1 VRLQASFLMRSLT
14 TLWPRCYREAMNTS
28 SESRRPNRLTHET
41 SPYLLQHASNPV
53 DWYPWGPEAL
63 QASKAQNRPIL
74 LSVGYSACHWCHV
87 MERESFENEAI
98 ASLMNRHFVC
108 IKVDREER
116 PELDEIYM
124 QATVT
129 LNHGQ
134 GGWPMTVFLTP
145 DQEPFFAGTYFPP
158 DDRWGRPGFPSLLK
172 KIAEAWEKD
181 PAGLMSQAHQLTER
195 LKNELKAVSPV
206 SVSISVLDE
215 AVTQFREDFDE
226 RHGGFGGAP
235 KFPPSA
241 GLSLLLRC
249 YRRTGESRT
258 LQMVTRTLD
267 AMAAGGIY
275 DHIGGGFARY
285 STDERWLVPH
295 FEKMLYDNALLARTY
310 LEAYQVTKQASY
322 RQVTTE
328 VLDYILREM
337 TDPAGGFYSATDADS
352 EGVEGKFFVW
362 TPAEIQSVLQNAEDT
377 RRFCACYDI
386 SEQGNW
392 EHRSI
397 PNRLRPIEAVAKELN
412 LTIDELHE
420 TIQRVRPLLYRA
432 RRERVPPGLDDK
444 IITAWNGMMI
454 SAMAEAGR
462 VLGARRYIDGA
473 MRAAD
478 FLLLVHRTSEG
489 TLLRTSRQGR
499 AHLDGVL
506 EDYAY
511 LAEGLIDL
519 YEASGQE
526 RYLTAAL
533 QCGERMVESFRDED
547 QGGFYTTAK
556 THEVLII
563 RAREGADGATPSGN
577 AVAVSALAR
586 LSFHYDRPDLREA
599 AVEGI
604 RAYGRQMA
612 RHPRAFAKSLAVVD
626 LLAEGP
632 IELALVGAPNDPGFE
647 ALQFAVREVFLPHRV
662 IASGDGASLS
672 SGHPLLAGKGLVA
685 GKAALYICRN
695 FSCQRPL
702 TDPLEVA
709 EALLSALRRT
719 DQTTK
724 QTLLQ
729 GAALPGSASPEG
741 TARYAARVVS
751 QSRHDSR
758 MGHGYGRFGNSGLT
772 TSRLGFGTYRVDT
785 REPEHR
791 DAFKKALREGVNLI
805 DTSTNYMDGDSE
817 RLVGTV
823 LREMIK
829 SGELTREEVIV
840 VSKIGYVQG
849 DNLKQAEAREQ
860 AGRPYPDMVKY
871 GEGIWHCIH
880 PEYLAD
886 QLTLSL
892 DRLGLATLDVCLLHN
907 PEYFLSEAAHHE
919 GGDLAATRET
929 FYRRIERAFAYFESQ
944 VATGRIRSYGVSSN
958 TVTADPSDSE
968 AISLSR
974 ICDAARAAATSQR
987 QDRHHFA
994 VLQCPM
1000 NLYEAGA
1007 QLRPNT
1013 GVGQHETVLEVA
1025 QREGVAVLVNRPL
1038 NAMPTKKS
1046 GVLRLAEFP
1055 IEGDPVDFDRQ
1066 CQTVATLEEEYRK
1079 TIAPTL
1085 PHSGQ
1090 GMAPADFF
1098 PWAVELTRV
1107 RPQLQGLEHWEQ
1119 IEHQMIAPHVNQVM
1133 QALSRQLTGT
1143 AAEQWEA
1150 WRDRYIPQLLTLLRG
1165 LRREATER
1173 SRAKT
1178 ASVAAALDPL
1188 LPEARRK
1195 ESLSRKALWVLAST
1209 PGVTSVLN
1217 GMRSSAYVDDS
1228 MEILQWPA
1236 VSEVGRIYDTM
1247 TKVWK

>member
-1 VRLQASFLMRSLT
+1 MQTPSDGRK
-14 TLWPRCYREAMNTS
+14 
-28 SESRRPNRLTHET
+28 PNRLIHET

-63 QASKAQNRPIL
+63 QAAKTQHRPIL

-98 ASLMNRHFVC
+98 AALMNRHFIC

-116 PELDEIYM
+116 PDLDEIYM

-129 LNHGQ
+129 LNNGQ

-145 DQEPFFAGTYFPP
+145 NQEPFYAGTYFPP

-172 KIAEAWEKD
+172 KIADAWASD
-181 PAGLMSQAHQLTER
+181 SAGLTSQARQLTER
-195 LKNELKAVSPV
+195 LKKELTSVSPV
-206 SVSISVLDE
+206 SVSVSVLDD
-215 AVTQFREDFDE
+215 AVKQFREHFDE
-226 RHGGFGGAP
+226 RHGGFGSAP
-235 KFPPSA
+235 KFPPST
-241 GLSLLLRC
+241 GLSLLLCC
-249 YRRTGESRT
+249 YRRTGDSRI
-258 LQMVTRTLD
+258 LQMVTNTLD

-322 RQVTTE
+322 RQVTVE

-337 TDPAGGFYSATDADS
+337 TDQAGGFYSATDADS

-362 TPAEIQSVLQNAEDT
+362 TPAEIQEVSQNAEDT

-386 SEQGNW
+386 TEQGNW
-392 EHRSI
+392 EHRNI
-397 PNRLRPIEAVAKELN
+397 PNRLRPIEAVLKELN
-412 LTIDELHE
+412 LTIDELSE
-420 TIQRVRPLLYRA
+420 TIHRVRPLLYRA
-432 RRERVPPGLDDK
+432 RQKRIPPGLDDK

-454 SAMAEAGR
+454 STMAEAGR
-462 VLGARRYIDGA
+462 VLGVPRYVDGA
-473 MRAAD
+473 MKAAD
-478 FLLLVHRTSEG
+478 FLLGVHRTSEG
-489 TLLRTSRQGR
+489 SLLRTSRQGR
-499 AHLDGVL
+499 AHLNGVL

-533 QCGERMVESFRDED
+533 QCGDRMVDSFQDKD

-556 THEVLII
+556 THETLIF

-599 AVEGI
+599 AIGGI
-604 RAYGRQMA
+604 RAYGRQIA
-612 RHPRAFAKSLAVVD
+612 RYPRAFAKTLIAVD

-632 IELALVGAPNDPGFE
+632 IELALIGAPVDPGLE
-647 ALQFAVREVFLPHRV
+647 ALQLAIREVFLPHRV
-662 IASGDGASLS
+662 IATGNGTGTQST
-672 SGHPLLAGKGLVA
+672 HPLLAGKGLVE

-702 TDPLEVA
+702 TNPGEVT
-709 EALLSALRRT
+709 EALLSASRRT
-719 DQTTK
+719 DPTAQQTI
-724 QTLLQ
+724 LQ
-729 GAALPGSASPEG
+729 GTSLPGSASPEG
-741 TARYAARVVS
+741 TARYVARIVS
-751 QSRHDSR
+751 QGRYDSGIER
-758 MGHGYGRFGNSGLT
+758 GYVQFGATGLT
-772 TSRLGFGTYRVDT
+772 ASRLGFGTYRVGMN
-785 REPEHR
+785 EPEHR
-791 DAFKKALREGVNLI
+791 EAMKKALREGVNLI

-817 RLVGTV
+817 RLVGSV
-823 LREMIK
+823 LREAMK
-829 SGELTREEVIV
+829 AGEITRKEVIV

-849 DNLKQAEAREQ
+849 QNFKLAEAREQ
-860 AGRPYPDMVKY
+860 AGHPYPDMVKY

-880 PEYLAD
+880 PDFLSD
-886 QLTLSL
+886 QLNWSL
-892 DRLGLATLDVCLLHN
+892 DRLGLTTLDVCLLHN
-907 PEYFLSEAAHHE
+907 PEYFLSEAAHHA
-919 GGDLAATRET
+919 GDLAATRDV
-929 FYRRIERAFAYFESQ
+929 FYRRIEQAFAYFESQ
-944 VATGRIRSYGVSSN
+944 VAAGRISYYGVSSN
-958 TVTADPSDSE
+958 TVTADPLGAE
-968 AISLSR
+968 ATSLSLL
-974 ICDAARAAATSQR
+974 CEAARSAAKALGIV
-987 QDRHHFA
+987 RHHFS

-1007 QLRPNT
+1007 LVTPNT
-1013 GVGQHETVLEVA
+1013 GRDQHETVLEVA
-1025 QREGVAVLVNRPL
+1025 QREGIAVLVNRPL
-1038 NAMPTKKS
+1038 NAMPSQKS
-1046 GVLRLAEFP
+1046 GVVRLADFP
-1055 IEGDPVDFDRQ
+1055 LEGDLVDFDRQ
-1066 CQTVATLEEEYRK
+1066 CHTIASLEEEYRK
-1079 TIAPTL
+1079 AIAPAL
-1085 PHSGQ
+1085 QHNGQ

-1098 PWAVELTRV
+1098 TWADELRRV
-1107 RPQLQGLEHWEQ
+1107 RPQIQGLEHWEQ

-1133 QALSRQLTGT
+1133 QALTRNLTGT

-1150 WRDRYIPQLLTLLRG
+1150 WRDRYVPQLLILLGG

-1178 ASVAAALDPL
+1178 AALTAILDPL
-1188 LPEARRK
+1188 LPETRRN

-1217 GMRSSAYVDDS
+1217 GMRTRDYVEDS
-1228 MEILQWPA
+1228 LAILGWKPVPA
-1236 VSEVGRIYDTM
+1236 VRSLYEAVRSQ
-1247 TKVWK
+1247 

>member
-1 VRLQASFLMRSLT
+1 MT
-14 TLWPRCYREAMNTS
+14 TPT
-28 SESRRPNRLTHET
+28 ESARPNRLIHET
-41 SPYLLQHASNPV
+41 SPYLLQHALNPV

-63 QASKAQNRPIL
+63 QASKANNRPIL

-98 ASLMNRHFVC
+98 AALMNRHFVC

-116 PELDEIYM
+116 PDLDEIYM

-145 DQEPFFAGTYFPP
+145 DQKPFFAGTYFPP

-172 KIAEAWEKD
+172 KIAEAWEQD
-181 PAGLMSQAHQLTER
+181 AAGLASQAQQLTER

-215 AVTQFREDFDE
+215 AVTQFRDDFDE
-226 RHGGFGGAP
+226 RHGGFGNAP
-235 KFPPSA
+235 KFPPAA

-249 YRRTGESRT
+249 YRRTGEIRT

-285 STDERWLVPH
+285 STDDRWLVPH

-310 LEAYQVTKQASY
+310 LEAYQVTKQTSY

-362 TPAEIQSVLQNAEDT
+362 TPTEIQSVLQNSEDT

-386 SEQGNW
+386 TDPGNW

-412 LTIDELHE
+412 LTLDELYE
-420 TIQRVRPLLYRA
+420 TIHRVRPLLYRA
-432 RRERVPPGLDDK
+432 RQERVPPGLDDK

-462 VLGARRYIDGA
+462 VLGSHRYIDGA

-478 FLLLVHRTSEG
+478 FLLSVHRTSQG

-526 RYLTAAL
+526 HYLTAAL
-533 QCGERMVESFRDED
+533 QFGERMVDSFQDED
-547 QGGFYTTAK
+547 QGGFFTTAK
-556 THEVLII
+556 THEALII

-586 LSFHYDRPDLREA
+586 LSFHYDRQDLREA
-599 AVEGI
+599 AIGGI
-604 RAYGRQMA
+604 RAYGRQIA
-612 RHPRAFAKSLAVVD
+612 RYPRAFSKSLAAVG

-632 IELALVGAPNDPGFE
+632 IELAFVGVPNDPGLE
-647 ALQFAVREVFLPHRV
+647 ALQRAVREEFLPYRV
-662 IASGDGASLS
+662 IASSDGMSAP
-672 SGHPLLAGKGLVA
+672 SGHPLLIGKGLVE

-702 TDPLEVA
+702 TDPREVA
-709 EALLSALRRT
+709 ESLRSVPQRSEH
-719 DQTTK
+719 TTQ

-729 GAALPGSASPEG
+729 GTALSGSASPEG
-741 TARYAARVVS
+741 TAKYAARMVS
-751 QSRHDSR
+751 RSRHDGH
-758 MGHGYGRFGNSGLT
+758 MEHGYSQFGNSGWT

-785 REPEHR
+785 RDNEHR
-791 DAFKKALREGVNLI
+791 EALKKALREGVNLI

-817 RLVGTV
+817 RLVGSA
-823 LREMIK
+823 LGELLK
-829 SGELTREEVIV
+829 NGELTREEVII

-849 DNLKQAEAREQ
+849 DNLKQAEARER
-860 AGRPYPDMVKY
+860 AGRPYADMVKY

-892 DRLGLATLDVCLLHN
+892 DRLGLTTLDVCLLHN

-919 GGDLAATRET
+919 GGDLARSRDT
-929 FYRRIERAFAYFESQ
+929 FYRRIEQAFTYFESQ
-944 VATGRIRSYGVSSN
+944 VTAGRIHYYGVSSN
-958 TVTADPSDSE
+958 TITAGPSDAE
-968 AISLSR
+968 ATSLTR
-974 ICDAARAAATSQR
+974 MCDAARAAAVAQGM
-987 QDRHHFA
+987 DRHHFL

-1007 QLRPNT
+1007 LVTPNT
-1013 GVGQHETVLEVA
+1013 GVGQQETVLQVA
-1025 QREGVAVLVNRPL
+1025 PREGIAVLVNRPL
-1038 NAMPTKKS
+1038 NAMPTKTS
-1046 GVLRLAEFP
+1046 GVVRLADFP

-1066 CQTVATLEEEYRK
+1066 CQVVAALEEEYR
-1079 TIAPTL
+1079 TAIASAL
-1085 PHSGQ
+1085 QHGGQ

-1098 PWAVELTRV
+1098 TWAVELPRV
-1107 RPQLQGLEHWEQ
+1107 RPQIQGLEHWEQ
-1119 IEHQMIAPHVNQVM
+1119 IERQMIAPQVNQVI
-1133 QALSRQLTGT
+1133 QVLSRNLTGT
-1143 AAEQWEA
+1143 AAEQWET
-1150 WRDRYIPQLLTLLRG
+1150 WRDRYVPELLTLLRG

-1178 ASVAAALDPL
+1178 ASVSAILDPL
-1188 LPEARRK
+1188 LPETKRK

-1209 PGVTSVLN
+1209 PGVTCVLN
-1217 GMRSSAYVDDS
+1217 GMRSLAYADDS
-1228 MEILQWPA
+1228 LAIMGWEPLTGVRQVFESMA
-1236 VSEVGRIYDTM
+1236 QAR
-1247 TKVWK
+1247 

>member
-1 VRLQASFLMRSLT
+1 
-14 TLWPRCYREAMNTS
+14 
-28 SESRRPNRLTHET
+28 
-41 SPYLLQHASNPV
+41 
-53 DWYPWGPEAL
+53 
-63 QASKAQNRPIL
+63 
-74 LSVGYSACHWCHV
+74 

-116 PELDEIYM
+116 PDLDEIYM

-172 KIAEAWEKD
+172 KIADAWETD
-181 PAGLMSQAHQLTER
+181 SAGLTSQARQLTER
-195 LKNELKAVSPV
+195 LKNELKTVSPA
-206 SVSISVLDE
+206 SVSASVLDE
-215 AVTQFREDFDE
+215 AVIQFRENFDE
-226 RHGGFGGAP
+226 RYGGFGSAP

-258 LQMVTRTLD
+258 LQMVTSTLD
-267 AMAAGGIY
+267 AMADGGIY

-295 FEKMLYDNALLARTY
+295 FEKMLCDNALLARTY

-328 VLDYILREM
+328 VIDYILREM

-362 TPAEIQSVLQNAEDT
+362 TPSEVQSVLQSAEDT

-386 SEQGNW
+386 TDPGNW

-397 PNRLRPIEAVAKELN
+397 PNRLRPIETVVKELN
-412 LTIDELHE
+412 LTTDELYE
-420 TIQRVRPLLYRA
+420 TISRVRPLLYRA
-432 RRERVPPGLDDK
+432 RQERIPPGLDDK

-462 VLGARRYIDGA
+462 ALGVSRYIDGA
-473 MRAAD
+473 MKAAD
-478 FLLLVHRTSEG
+478 FLLLVHRTADG
-489 TLLRTSRQGR
+489 TLFRTSRQGR
-499 AHLDGVL
+499 AHRDGVL

-519 YEASGQE
+519 YEACGQE
-526 RYLTAAL
+526 RYLATAL
-533 QCGERMVESFRDED
+533 QLGERMVDSFQDKD
-547 QGGFYTTAK
+547 QGGFYTTA
-556 THEVLII
+556 TAHETLIM
-563 RAREGADGATPSGN
+563 RAREGADGAIPSGN

-586 LSFHYDRPDLREA
+586 LSFHYDRQDLREA
-599 AVEGI
+599 AIGGI
-604 RAYGRQMA
+604 RAYGRQIA
-612 RHPRAFAKSLAVVD
+612 RYPRAFAKTLAAVD

-632 IELALVGAPNDPGFE
+632 IELAFVGAPNDPGLE
-647 ALQFAVREVFLPHRV
+647 ALQLAAREVFLPHRV
-662 IASGDGASLS
+662 IASTDGTGTT
-672 SGHPLLAGKGLVA
+672 SGHPLLAGKGLVG
-685 GKAALYICRN
+685 GKAALYICRK

-702 TDPLEVA
+702 TDPSEVT
-709 EALLSALRRT
+709 ESLLSTSPRM
-719 DQTTK
+719 DQTTQ

-729 GAALPGSASPEG
+729 GQTLPGWASPEG
-741 TARYAARVVS
+741 TARYVARIVS
-751 QSRHDSR
+751 QSRHDSHMER
-758 MGHGYGRFGNSGLT
+758 GYGRFGNRGLT

-791 DAFKKALREGVNLI
+791 DALKKALREGVNLI

-817 RLVGTV
+817 RLVGSV
-823 LREMIK
+823 LRELIK
-829 SGELTREEVIV
+829 GDELAREEVIV

-849 DNLKQAEAREQ
+849 LNLKQAEVREQ

-907 PEYFLSEAAHHE
+907 PEYFLSEAAHHA
-919 GGDLAATRET
+919 GGDLVAAREA
-929 FYRRIERAFAYFESQ
+929 FYRRIEQAFTFFESH
-944 VATGRIRSYGVSSN
+944 VAAGRIRYYGVSSN
-958 TVTADPSDSE
+958 TVTADPSDAE
-968 AISLSR
+968 AASLSR
-974 ICDAARAAATSQR
+974 MCDAAIAAAASR
-987 QDRHHFA
+987 GIDRHHFA

-1007 QLRPNT
+1007 LMTPNT
-1013 GVGQHETVLEVA
+1013 GMDQHETVLEVA
-1025 QREGVAVLVNRPL
+1025 QREGIAVLVNRPL

-1046 GVLRLAEFP
+1046 GVVRLADFP

-1066 CQTVATLEEEYRK
+1066 CRTVARLEEEYRK
-1079 TIAPTL
+1079 AIAPAL
-1085 PHSGQ
+1085 QHNGQ

-1098 PWAVELTRV
+1098 TWAVELPRV
-1107 RPQLQGLEHWEQ
+1107 RPQIQGLEHWEQ

-1133 QALSRQLTGT
+1133 QALSRHLTGT

-1150 WRDRYIPQLLTLLRG
+1150 WRDRYVPQLLILLGG

-1178 ASVAAALDPL
+1178 ASVSAILNPL
-1188 LPEARRK
+1188 LPEARHI

-1217 GMRSSAYVDDS
+1217 GMKTRDYVNDSLAILRWEPVPAIRPLYEAVRS
-1228 MEILQWPA
+1228 
-1236 VSEVGRIYDTM
+1236 R
-1247 TKVWK
+1247 